1 MRSYR
6 NCNEPAQFKA
16 ADRLLEL
23 ITEAGP
29 AGVNDRELRKL
40 FRVVVDEF
48 DYKTDASGMQMLH
61 LLEYEGSVVVY
72 RDSPRCI
79 RLVRARAES

>member
-1 MRSYR
+1 MHRR
-6 NCNEPAQFKA
+6 FKNCNEPAQFRA

-23 ITEAGP
+23 VAEAGP
-29 AGVNDRELRKL
+29 AGLTDRELRKA

-61 LLEYEGSVVVY
+61 LLEYSDQVVVY
-72 RDSPRCI
+72 RDSPRSI
-79 RLVRARAES
+79 RLVRVR